1 MKLNSS
7 NHSPS
12 VAARAANSYPLAAS
26 RSPLAASRYALAAFT
41 LLLCLW
47 LRADTKPEPEPEPAA
62 ARRMVTIDGPKQ
74 RVYPLSLAAK
84 HSFKALDLRLATE
97 QLKAK
102 EPDLDTTAAAL
113 LRYEGA
119 LQSIEAEVGE

>member
-1 MKLNSS
+1 MKPISTDQE
-7 NHSPS
+7 P
-12 VAARAANSYPLAAS
+12 AGRTQC
-26 RSPLAASRYALAAFT
+26 ALSAVRCRLSALFA
-41 LLLCLW
+41 LGLCLW

-74 RVYPLSLAAK
+74 RVFPLSLAAK

-113 LRYEGA
+113 QRYDAA
-119 LQSIEAEVGE
+119 LQAIENEVGE